1 MRIIVKDANIIFSL
15 LDSEL
20 MDLCLKL
27 DYEFWTSDFV
37 INEIEDTGQKRKIGK
52 YVKDKRINIYS
63 YNGEEVAQIF
73 ELSENRSLSDADCSV
88 FLLTQIKNGIL
99 LSSDRA
105 LRAFATRNGIEVKGM
120 IWILDELVKNKIM
133 DPSAAA
139 EKLEFIAENSM
150 WLPASEVE
158 SRINRWKGMSK

>member
-88 FLLTQIKNGIL
+88 FLLAQIKNGIL

-105 LRAFATRNGIEVKGM
+105 LRVLATRNGIEVKGM

-139 EKLEFIAENSM
+139 EKLEFIAKNSM